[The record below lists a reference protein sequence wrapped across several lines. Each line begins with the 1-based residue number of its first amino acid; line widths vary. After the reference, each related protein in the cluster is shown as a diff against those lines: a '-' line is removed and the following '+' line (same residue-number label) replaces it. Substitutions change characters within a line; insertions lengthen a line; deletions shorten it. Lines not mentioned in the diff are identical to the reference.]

1 LLRRV
6 LGGARCGA
14 PPSQGVVCL
23 ALGGV
28 LAPEIWVEFASH
40 VGIDELKLTT
50 RDEPDYDK
58 LMRRRLLL
66 LERNS
71 LRLADIQRVIERLGP
86 LPGARE
92 FLGELRERYQVV
104 ILSDTYYEFALPIM
118 RQLDWPTLFCHRLD
132 TDAAGRIVGYRLRMR
147 DQKRAAVAALRG
159 LNFGTIAVGD
169 SYNDISMLQDAHAG
183 VFFRPPQDIARRFP
197 HFPVVT
203 TYEELGAAIDGAAA
217 GI

>member
-1 LLRRV
+1 LI
-6 LGGARCGA
+6 
-14 PPSQGVVCL
+14 VVCL